1 LRKARDES
9 KMKRMIRKKSRS
21 KIKIK
26 IKRYNRD
33 G

>member
-26 IKRYNRD
+26 IKRYN
-33 G
+33 